1 MALKLKINKNN
12 TVIRILPYV
21 VALCVAIGLMIWG
34 YNKLFIFADEQSA
47 TMEGMIYGAEYGLT
61 GNQSP
66 LAGARIY
73 VYRGDGSLVGSSTSG
88 KSGYFATNIPKPL
101 DCLYKVI
108 VSAPNYNTVRQYW
121 SLQDDY
127 VYNSYNSNG
136 GSGVSLI
143 GNTSSSYSPNFTSPN
158 SSLSNKLQ
166 SPILF
171 GGGKRIANYKKF
183 VLNKEIDAMYSNY
196 FGSSYFNGYENS
208 YRVSHHDKSIIRNL
222 ISEDKYISSNGQSD
236 KKPNGFLINTLPDSA
251 KIELTVERNF
261 VTYLPYNVRIKA
273 CPIISDWESNVSKTA
288 GTISSSNC
296 GYFTMDLGN
305 NYKGKKIKI
314 NVPFD
319 GMKDKDKFYSY
330 VNGFSLS
337 MIDLMPI
344 DKQANIHVDFT
355 RSENNMPATIEYGT
369 SNQANYFDAPE
380 DKLRGCIVSIA
391 QKYAKYYDNAV
402 TNCNVPFYRSKDIW
416 NGCIYKNTF
425 PYCYGG
431 SSQLDS
437 ENEPEYPNPLPDRNP
452 NSSPS
457 QMCYDYSK
465 GVDCS
470 SFVNLAYS
478 YARLYSNGGGH
489 GPETGE
495 QNNSLFK
502 KISDP
507 RDALPGDVIFL
518 GWESS
523 GRPGHIVLVTKNNNG
538 KSLEVVEAAG
548 WAYGVVRNSIDI
560 VKDESTNKYVLKKF
574 NLHKKGD
581 SQPIYVSRYEYFD
594 MNAKLTNTNY
604 YST

>member
-1 MALKLKINKNN
+1 MALKLKTNKNN
-12 TVIRILPYV
+12 VAVRILPYV
-21 VALCVAIGLMIWG
+21 VALCAVIGLMIWG
-34 YNKLFIFADEQSA
+34 YNKLFIFADEQST
-47 TMEGMIYGAEYGLT
+47 TMEGMVYGAEYGLT

-66 LAGARIY
+66 LAGAKIH
-73 VYRGDGSLVGSSTSG
+73 VYRGDGSLAESSTSG
-88 KSGYFATNIPKPL
+88 KSGYFAINISKPL

-121 SLQDDY
+121 SPQDDY
-127 VYNSYNSNG
+127 VYNLHNSNS

-143 GNTSSSYSPNFTSPN
+143 GNTSNSFPSFIPSN
-158 SSLSNKLQ
+158 SSSFDRLQ
-166 SPILF
+166 PPVLF
-171 GGGKRIANYKKF
+171 GGRIANYKKF
-183 VLNKEIDAMYSNY
+183 VLNKEVDAMYSNY
-196 FGSSYFNGYENS
+196 FGSSYFGGYENS
-208 YRVSHHDKSIIRNL
+208 YRVSHYDKSIIRNL
-222 ISEDKYISSNGQSD
+222 ITEDKYISSNGQSD
-236 KKPNGFLINTLPDSA
+236 KEPNGFLINTLPDSA

-261 VTYLPYNVRIKA
+261 VTYFPYKVKIKA

-288 GTISSSNC
+288 STISSNNC
-296 GYFTMDLGN
+296 GDFTMDLSN

-314 NVPFD
+314 DVPFD

-330 VNGFSLS
+330 INGFSLS
-337 MIDLMPI
+337 MVDLMPI
-344 DKQANIHVDFT
+344 DKQGNIHVDFT
-355 RSENNMPATIEYGT
+355 RSENNMPATIEYNT
-369 SNQANYFDAPE
+369 SNQAKYFDAPE
-380 DKLRGCIVSIA
+380 GKLRSCIVSIA

-402 TNCNVPFYRSKDIW
+402 TSCNTPFYGSKNMWSD
-416 NGCIYKNTF
+416 CVYKNTF

-437 ENEPEYPNPLPDRNP
+437 ENEPQYPNPLPDRNP

-457 QMCYDYSK
+457 QMCYNYSK

-470 SFVNLAYS
+470 GFVNLAYS
-478 YARLYSNGGGH
+478 YTRLYSNGGGH

-507 RDALPGDVIFL
+507 RNALPGDVIFS

-560 VKDESTNKYVLKKF
+560 VKDESANKYILKKF
-574 NLHKKGD
+574 NLHKKGE
-581 SQPIYVSRYEYFD
+581 SQPIYVSRYKYFN
-594 MNAKLTNTNY
+594 MNAKPSNTNY
-604 YST
+604 YSI